1 MVRFMITEVQL
12 SLLPGIPPVLL
23 DDAKTKALKQVNQ
36 NADPY
41 WKDFAYACVIAVAKE
56 KLEFTSDDVDAK
68 IASAP
73 IPQRPYTYEKRAL
86 GPVMIRACK
95 ANIMESTD
103 RLKISCRSKL
113 HNSPRRVW
121 KSLTFEGIE
130 PVAISET
137 VQ

>member
-1 MVRFMITEVQL
+1 MTTAVQL
-12 SLLPGIPPVLL
+12 PLIAGIPPVAV
-23 DDAKTKALKQVNQ
+23 DDAKRQALKQVNQ

-41 WKDFAYACVIAVAKE
+41 WKAFAYNCVVAVAKE

-73 IPQRPYTYEKRAL
+73 TPQRPHTYEKRAL
-86 GPVMIRACK
+86 GPVMLKACK
-95 ANIMESTD
+95 NNIMASTD
-103 RLKISCRSKL
+103 RLKVSCRSKL

-121 KSLTFEGIE
+121 KSLTFEGVE
-130 PVAISET
+130 PVAISER